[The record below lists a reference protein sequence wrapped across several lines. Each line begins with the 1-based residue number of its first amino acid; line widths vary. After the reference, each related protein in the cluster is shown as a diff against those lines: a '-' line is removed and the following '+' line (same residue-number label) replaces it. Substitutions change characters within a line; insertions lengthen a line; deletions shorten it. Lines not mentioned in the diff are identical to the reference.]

1 MIEGILR
8 KTDDLIV
15 RKYRELFVPTLL
27 SSIALYMGNIL
38 NGVIVGNLIS
48 LKAMAAIYACM
59 PLNQLATAIA
69 MMLSAGSTGMIAI
82 ASGAQENDK
91 ADRIFS
97 SVLTMSFITAAL
109 TIIFLMPFTRELV
122 TVLSAAEELHYE
134 MAIYLSIFIVRIALM
149 IMITVYRQL
158 IKTEGLAKLV
168 SRSSILQQFANV
180 MLTFLFV
187 GKFQLGVAGAG
198 AALLISDILGG
209 FYLLIN
215 YASNRDRTRRF
226 INVLGDGLKKFFA
239 QAVEILKAGFPAA
252 TLGILVAIK
261 VWAIYRILGTLGG
274 ADAMIYYSLCMTC
287 LTIVSI
293 LVVSCCDASMPIVG
307 MIYGEKDFGSVRRMM
322 MYMQKFAFMMLG
334 AFVLIIWIFPDII
347 LNVYAVPAQLREEAS
362 TALRIFSLS
371 LLGTAFVG
379 TMVYCYSTIQ
389 QRKIAAILSVVEGF
403 AVVVPAAMILST
415 VFGVNGVWL
424 AFLAA
429 GLTGSTVIFYYGR
442 SKGNDIFLIERRDPE
457 VIYDVSFE
465 VSEEKA
471 TQVSTE
477 AIDALEAAGFSTID
491 ATRVGVA
498 LEEMVM
504 NIATLS
510 VLRTANVDVRIKL
523 SADGRIIIVVRD
535 DGMPFN
541 PLLYRSLDSEEPLMD
556 EIEVLNAL
564 ARDVKYNRVLGLNQ
578 TVIEI

>member
-1 MIEGILR
+1 MVEGILR

-27 SSIALYMGNIL
+27 SLIALYMGNIL

-48 LKAMAAIYACM
+48 LKAMTAIYASM
-59 PLNQLATAIA
+59 PLNQIATAIA
-69 MMLSAGSTGMIAI
+69 MMLSAGSAGMIAI
-82 ASGAQENDK
+82 AAGAQENDK

-97 SVLTMSFITAAL
+97 SVLMMSFITAAL
-109 TIIFLMPFTRELV
+109 TIIFLLPFTRELAA
-122 TVLSAAEELHYE
+122 VLSAVEELRDE
-134 MAIYLSIFIVRIALM
+134 MSIYLSIFIVRIALM
-149 IMITVYRQL
+149 IVITVYRQL

-187 GKFQLGVAGAG
+187 GNFQLGIAGAG
-198 AALLISDILGG
+198 TALLISDLIGG
-209 FYLLIN
+209 FYMLIN
-215 YASNRDRTRRF
+215 YGSNRDRTRRF
-226 INVLGDGLKKFFA
+226 INVFGDGLKPLFN
-239 QAVEILKAGFPAA
+239 QAVEILKTGLPAA

-261 VWAIYRILGTLGG
+261 VWAIYRILGTIGG

-287 LTIVSI
+287 LTIG
-293 LVVSCCDASMPIVG
+293 VVLMTSCGEASMPIVG

-322 MYMQKFAFMMLG
+322 IYMQKFGFTMLG
-334 AFVLIIWIFPDII
+334 AFVLSIWIFPDII
-347 LNVYAVPAQLREEAS
+347 LNVYAVPDQLRGDAS

-379 TMVYCYSTIQ
+379 TMVYYYSMIR

-403 AVVVPAAMILST
+403 AVVVPAALILST
-415 VFGVNGVWL
+415 VFGVNGVWF

-429 GLTGSTVIFYYGR
+429 GLTGSAVIFYYGR

-471 TQVSTE
+471 TQVSSE
-477 AIDALEAAGFSTID
+477 AIEALEAAGLSTVD

-498 LEEMVM
+498 LEEMTM
-504 NIATLS
+504 NIETLS

-556 EIEVLNAL
+556 EVEALNAL
-564 ARDVKYNRVLGLNQ
+564 ARDIKYNRVLGLNQ